1 MAATTLRDCC
11 ACDCRNCD
19 KAYVVIRL
27 PRYSAIA
34 QQPRERSGW
43 KSRENASLVTSR
55 RRLTYTPV
63 LLFLVNLLNFFDRT
77 VPAVVLRPIRR
88 NSCLND
94 TSLALQL
101 VVASGLSS
109 IDVENLP
116 RHKPCAIEV

>member
-1 MAATTLRDCC
+1 
-11 ACDCRNCD
+11 
-19 KAYVVIRL
+19 
-27 PRYSAIA
+27 
-34 QQPRERSGW
+34 
-43 KSRENASLVTSR
+43 
-55 RRLTYTPV
+55 LTYTPV